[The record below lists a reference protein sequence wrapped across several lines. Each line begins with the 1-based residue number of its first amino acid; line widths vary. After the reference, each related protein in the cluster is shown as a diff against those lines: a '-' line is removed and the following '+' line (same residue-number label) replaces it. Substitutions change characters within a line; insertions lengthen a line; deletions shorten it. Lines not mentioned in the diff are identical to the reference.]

1 MVRENV
7 ELIKEQLRS
16 QKMELKKRENEKQKH
31 EAKIKHILGISQ
43 KKIEDL
49 KITVTEKDEEIQR
62 AESQKPARGFQNESD
77 GPTKEVA
84 VKDPKLVKALKKLQE
99 KNEALGKNLE
109 SEQNEK
115 TQLAMDRKLLTK
127 EVKRLNKQPDK
138 GIMKSIKEKVM
149 KMDERSKQT
158 KEKYEDLL
166 REKNEQIQ
174 SLQASAG
181 EESTEKLKDEIE
193 VLEQEK
199 ERLETEFDS
208 KLKEEKAKLEAEI
221 PKGGRSTNLAAQLK
235 KAKAKIDAEWE
246 EKLKKIKGAKGKLK
260 EAIAAE
266 GGWDDWIMTF
276 ADMMSLLMVFFI
288 LLYSIAAMNVSKF
301 KTAILGEEV
310 TTQNIRDL
318 VDEIEITK
326 SIQELT
332 GMGETDIVPINDEE
346 KVVLTVPSVS
356 LFKPGRADLQQEGRP
371 ALDRVIETV
380 KKQKGFKTH
389 IQGHTDDVPIFT
401 DRFPTN
407 WELSAA
413 RATAV
418 LRYIIDKG
426 IEPEKLTAT
435 GYADTFPLASN
446 DSEIGRS
453 SNRRVEFVLEK
464 ER

>member
-62 AESQKPARGFQNESD
+62 AESQIPARGFQNESD

-99 KNEALGKNLE
+99 KTKALEKNIE
-109 SEQNEK
+109 SEQQEK
-115 TQLAMDRKLLTK
+115 KQLAKDRKLLTK

-149 KMDERSKQT
+149 KMDERSKET

-174 SLQASAG
+174 SLQASSG

-246 EKLKKIKGAKGKLK
+246 EKLKKIKGAKVKLK

-266 GGWDDWIMTF
+266 GGGDDWIMTF

-288 LLYSIAAMNVSKF
+288 LLYSRDAMNVSKF
-301 KTAILGEEV
+301 KTSILG
-310 TTQNIRDL
+310 
-318 VDEIEITK
+318 
-326 SIQELT
+326 
-332 GMGETDIVPINDEE
+332 
-346 KVVLTVPSVS
+346 
-356 LFKPGRADLQQEGRP
+356 
-371 ALDRVIETV
+371 
-380 KKQKGFKTH
+380 
-389 IQGHTDDVPIFT
+389 
-401 DRFPTN
+401 
-407 WELSAA
+407 
-413 RATAV
+413 
-418 LRYIIDKG
+418 
-426 IEPEKLTAT
+426 
-435 GYADTFPLASN
+435 
-446 DSEIGRS
+446 
-453 SNRRVEFVLEK
+453 
-464 ER
+464 

>member
-62 AESQKPARGFQNESD
+62 AESQTPARGFQNESD

-115 TQLAMDRKLLTK
+115 KQLAKDRKLLTK

-149 KMDERSKQT
+149 KMDERSKET

-181 EESTEKLKDEIE
+181 GESTDKLKEEIE

-246 EKLKKIKGAKGKLK
+246 EKLKKIKGAKVKLK

-266 GGWDDWIMTF
+266 GGGDDWIMTF

-332 GMGETDIVPINDEE
+332 GMGETDIVPINEEE

-418 LRYIIDKG
+418 LRYFIDKG

-453 SNRRVEFVLEK
+453 TNRRVEFVLEK